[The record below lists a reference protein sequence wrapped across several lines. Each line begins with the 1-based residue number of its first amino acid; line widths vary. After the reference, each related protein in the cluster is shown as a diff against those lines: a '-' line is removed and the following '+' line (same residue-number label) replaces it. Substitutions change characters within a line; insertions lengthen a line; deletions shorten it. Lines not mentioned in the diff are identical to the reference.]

1 MYKRQNI
8 TCNAIGPG
16 FVLTELVIKQ
26 IKKIANDRKISFNK
40 AKKDLIKE
48 KHPSMEFIKK
58 NDVSSM
64 AYFLTTNEAEQ
75 ITGSNMIMDGGWSV
89 Q

>member
-1 MYKRQNI
+1 MLFLS
-8 TCNAIGPG
+8 IGST
-16 FVLTELVIKQ
+16 FAWE
-26 IKKIANDRKISFNK
+26 ISFF
-40 AKKDLIKE
+40 KDLIKE

>member
-1 MYKRQNI
+1 M
-8 TCNAIGPG
+8 
-16 FVLTELVIKQ
+16 
-26 IKKIANDRKISFNK
+26 
-40 AKKDLIKE
+40 IKE

>member
-1 MYKRQNI
+1 MF
-8 TCNAIGPG
+8 GPG